1 MILSRARQALL
12 VGMGVAAHAAAAQTD
27 STRLRV
33 QPGIID
39 GLVADTALVPLEG
52 ATISILG
59 SGLRVSTR
67 ENGRFRML
75 GMPQGEYVL
84 LVRRL
89 GYEGTT
95 VKVLVEPEEV
105 TRLSFALSPVVTK
118 LAAMEISTRGVSQ
131 RMTEFYQRRDEGI
144 GHFITREEI
153 VKRNSVTTFDL
164 LRSIPSIRVSDVDAS
179 GTARVA
185 STRSN
190 CTPQIMLNG
199 LPITPA
205 FVPSPNELAGIE
217 VYSGPATMPLQFKR
231 SGRTAG
237 SSPSDGEPWCAL
249 ILLWTGDGR

>member
-1 MILSRARQALL
+1 
-12 VGMGVAAHAAAAQTD
+12 MGVTAHVAVAQQD
-27 STRLRV
+27 STRLPVRS
-33 QPGIID
+33 GIID

-59 SGLRVSTR
+59 SELRVSTR

-75 GMPQGEYVL
+75 GLPQGEYVL

-95 VKVLVEPEEV
+95 TKVLVEPEAV
-105 TRLSFALSPVVTK
+105 ARLSFALSPVVRK
-118 LAAMEISTRGVSQ
+118 LAAMEISVRGVSQ

-144 GHFITREEI
+144 GHFITREDI
-153 VKRNSVTTFDL
+153 VKHNPVTTFDL
-164 LRSIPSIRVSDVDAS
+164 LRGIPSIRVSDIDEKGLAKL
-179 GTARVA
+179 A
-185 STRSN
+185 STRSG

-205 FVPSPNELAGIE
+205 SVPSPNELAGIE

-231 SGRTAG
+231 AGRAAG
-237 SSPSDGEPWCAL
+237 SSSEPGCAL